1 MSQDSRSSGST
12 PKPNYNK
19 HFPRSF
25 LLNYGEALQDLPD
38 DKILARLKN
47 WNCEW
52 LSRPNIAMS
61 EMAATLK
68 DNWEQISRFK
78 GTVFKTSFVNQLETF
93 CAPIMPALRRLDNKD
108 RYCHDA
114 PDKDDILDVIEA
126 VHKDEHT
133 EALFME
139 AFIACGPVLMMAIHI
154 IAFNCPLHNPEAL
167 AKQSVKN
174 AATDT
179 LRTNPTKQNVNQY
192 LIDSILQ
199 KRRTVQRS
207 TENLW
212 DRSLYSAGTDSPA
225 KQKEQPR
232 RRHLDTQDEDDTA
245 PGTSSSSTTPRRRL
259 CSLLDFAKPPT
270 SPESPRGKRLPQ
282 QTRKRRSLSPVRED
296 DNDEATQLYV
306 RPFPDRRSRTA
317 ERRRA
322 AAKLPTTFHDEED
335 EVEQRPPKNKRP
347 LQGPPTAKNRRTR
360 DVQETKSS
368 DSDDE
373 DQEPI
378 RKTTADP
385 KPPQPKYGKRPP
397 TVVSSESDLDDDQ
410 LGITPGHRLKAS
422 STGATGTR
430 TLQPRLPKLR
440 GLLRPKATPHMQE
453 PNPRNSREIPSGQNL
468 RSSHKRKRRRGLSKS
483 RTNCTRT

>member
-12 PKPNYNK
+12 SKPNYNK

-68 DNWEQISRFK
+68 DNWEQISRFT
-78 GTVFKTSFVNQLETF
+78 GTVFTTSFVNQLETF
-93 CAPIMPALRRLDNKD
+93 CSPIMPALRRLDNKD

-126 VHKDEHT
+126 IHKDEHT

-139 AFIACGPVLMMAIHI
+139 AFNACGPVLMMAIHI
-154 IAFNCPLHNPEAL
+154 IAFNYLLHNPEAL
-167 AKQSVKN
+167 AEQSVKN
-174 AATDT
+174 AATDA

-232 RRHLDTQDEDDTA
+232 RRPRHSGRGRRCSRNIELLYYTQE
-245 PGTSSSSTTPRRRL
+245 TPLQSPRL
-259 CSLLDFAKPPT
+259 C
-270 SPESPRGKRLPQ
+270 
-282 QTRKRRSLSPVRED
+282 
-296 DNDEATQLYV
+296 
-306 RPFPDRRSRTA
+306 
-317 ERRRA
+317 
-322 AAKLPTTFHDEED
+322 
-335 EVEQRPPKNKRP
+335 
-347 LQGPPTAKNRRTR
+347 
-360 DVQETKSS
+360 
-368 DSDDE
+368 
-373 DQEPI
+373 
-378 RKTTADP
+378 
-385 KPPQPKYGKRPP
+385 
-397 TVVSSESDLDDDQ
+397 
-410 LGITPGHRLKAS
+410 KA
-422 STGATGTR
+422 
-430 TLQPRLPKLR
+430 
-440 GLLRPKATPHMQE
+440 
-453 PNPRNSREIPSGQNL
+453 PNMSREPERQTSTPTDEKTSLIEPCQ
-468 RSSHKRKRRRGLSKS
+468 RR
-483 RTNCTRT
+483 